1 VDSVEQEVR
10 VMTDR
15 HRAGRVLGAV
25 SGGALVA
32 GLVAGTALA
41 ADQAVNIAGQ
51 AFDPASVTVSVGDSV
66 TWTNADGVA
75 HTATA
80 DDASFDTGNIAA
92 GGSDSVT
99 FSTAGSF
106 PYHCAIHPAM
116 TGTVT
121 VQAAAGGS
129 GGGGGGGAAATPPAT
144 DAASPAQPTAS
155 TPIALLTL
163 AAVWLLGIVLVAWR
177 FAARR

>member
-1 VDSVEQEVR
+1 
-10 VMTDR
+10 MTDR
-15 HRAGRVLGAV
+15 HRTGRVLGAV

-41 ADQAVNIAGQ
+41 ADQAINIAGQ
-51 AFDPASVTVSVGDSV
+51 AFNPASVTVSVGDSV

-92 GGSDSVT
+92 GGSDSIT
-99 FSTAGSF
+99 FATAGSF

-116 TGTVT
+116 TGTIT
-121 VQAAAGGS
+121 VEAAAGGS
-129 GGGGGGGAAATPPAT
+129 GGGGGGGTATPPPT
-144 DAASPAQPTAS
+144 DSPTPVEPTAPS
-155 TPIALLTL
+155 PIALLVL
-163 AAVWLLGIVLVAWR
+163 AAAWLLGIVLVARR
-177 FAARR
+177 FAAGR

>member
-1 VDSVEQEVR
+1 
-10 VMTDR
+10 MTDR

-41 ADQAVNIAGQ
+41 ADQAVDIAGQ
-51 AFDPASVTVSVGDSV
+51 AFDPASVTVSIGDSV

-92 GGSDSVT
+92 GGSDSIT
-99 FSTAGSF
+99 FATAGSF
-106 PYHCAIHPAM
+106 PYHCTIHPAM
-116 TGTVT
+116 TGTIT

-129 GGGGGGGAAATPPAT
+129 GGGGGGGTATPPPT
-144 DAASPAQPTAS
+144 DSTSPAEPTAPS
-155 TPIALLTL
+155 PIALLGL
-163 AAVWLLGIVLVAWR
+163 AAAWLLGIVLAARR
-177 FAARR
+177 FAAGR

>member
-1 VDSVEQEVR
+1 
-10 VMTDR
+10 MTDR
-15 HRAGRVLGAV
+15 RRTGRVRGAV
-25 SGGALVA
+25 AGGALVA
-32 GLVAGTALA
+32 GLIAGTALA

-51 AFDPASVTVSVGDSV
+51 AFNPASVTVSVGDSV

-92 GGSDSVT
+92 GGSDSIT
-99 FSTAGSF
+99 FATAGSF
-106 PYHCAIHPAM
+106 SYHCAIHPAM

-129 GGGGGGGAAATPPAT
+129 GGGGGGGGAATPPPT
-144 DAASPAQPTAS
+144 DSTSPAQTTAPS
-155 TPIALLTL
+155 PIAVLAL
-163 AAVWLLGIVLVAWR
+163 AAAWLLGIVQATRR
-177 FAARR
+177 FAAGR